1 MRSPTSS
8 VLASLLVAMSLGA
21 VTGCGGGGTTVT
33 RTESNAVRDLSGNW
47 NATDSRVTAEA
58 LIADCTSR
66 PWTDNFAKTN
76 NRPPV
81 VKVGRIKVVTNGDV
95 VNTEIFTNDLIRAL
109 INSGKAEAV
118 ASSSETDQARQERKE
133 QDVNASEETRKES
146 FQETGA
152 DFLIIGTINVQD
164 DQADGRMQ
172 KFYSTDLKMTDIK
185 TQKQVWIGNHKIAK
199 DVTRANYK

>member
-1 MRSPTSS
+1 MRPLTFTIA
-8 VLASLLVAMSLGA
+8 ASLVLPLSLSLM
-21 VTGCGGGGTTVT
+21 TSCGGGTQVT

-58 LIADCTSR
+58 MIADCVSR
-66 PWTDNFAKTN
+66 PWMENFTKAN
-76 NRPPV
+76 NRAPV
-81 VKVGRIKVVTNGDV
+81 VKVGRVKVVTNGDV
-95 VNTEIFTNDLIRAL
+95 VNTEIFTNDLVRSL

-118 ASSSETDQARQERKE
+118 ASTSEVDQAREERKQ
-133 QDVNASEETRKES
+133 QDVNASEATRKEG

-164 DQADGRMQ
+164 DQADGKMQ

-199 DVTRANYK
+199 DVTRSNYK